1 MRCKNLSDSDLKKK
15 KNIQHILRVIN
26 KGILIKTELGQFYLY
41 KNPGYSTCLALVI
54 WGSNLYSTVGSV
66 FTKERNLIKLSNFHL
81 CYNRSYFIWWML
93 CNCKS

>member
-1 MRCKNLSDSDLKKK
+1 MFILQTNKVAYVFDDIVKACRILTPMRCKNLSDSDLKKK

-54 WGSNLYSTVGSV
+54 
-66 FTKERNLIKLSNFHL
+66 
-81 CYNRSYFIWWML
+81 
-93 CNCKS
+93 